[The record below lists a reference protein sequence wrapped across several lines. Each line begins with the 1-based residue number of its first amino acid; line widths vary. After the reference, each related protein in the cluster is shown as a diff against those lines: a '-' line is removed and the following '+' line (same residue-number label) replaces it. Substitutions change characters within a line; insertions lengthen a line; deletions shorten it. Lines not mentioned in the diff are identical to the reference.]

1 LVEGS
6 VPPGSENPLIYLVKK
21 DLLEYINE
29 QPLEHIVLLDE
40 KGRKEDPFSL
50 CKRIAMSRR
59 SAILIGGFQRGEF
72 SKRIL
77 SRGFERISIYGE
89 SLDTWAVVCKINSI
103 LESLLGVF

>member
-1 LVEGS
+1 
-6 VPPGSENPLIYLVKK
+6 
-21 DLLEYINE
+21 
-29 QPLEHIVLLDE
+29 
-40 KGRKEDPFSL
+40 
-50 CKRIAMSRR
+50 MSRR